1 MGVKV
6 AKIWGIFIYY
16 SSYMINYNLNCRDNS
31 DFMNE
36 KTSVQ
41 VTKETVERLKK
52 HRLVDRET
60 YNEVINRLIDKYEQK
75 E

>member
-1 MGVKV
+1 MNDKT
-6 AKIWGIFIYY
+6 
-16 SSYMINYNLNCRDNS
+16 NS

-52 HRLVDRET
+52 VRIVERET
-60 YNEVINRLIDKYEQK
+60 YNEVINRLLNDFEKKEQIK
-75 E
+75 IK